1 MKKFFA
7 AILAI
12 AMLTLSAAALAE
24 DTSTTQISTA
34 TVQAKGGQRGGPQQG
49 GRGRG
54 PMGQAPSAPV
64 MIDFDA
70 MVTKGVISQE
80 TCDKI
85 KAYMAANKPADLPE
99 MNGQAP
105 TDQQPADLP
114 ETTDEA
120 AAAEKP
126 AELPEMNGQTPT
138 DQQPAEAPAAGGLLG
153 DLLKAGVITQAEYDA
168 LAAAQ

>member
-1 MKKFFA
+1 MKG
-7 AILAI
+7 
-12 AMLTLSAAALAE
+12 
-24 DTSTTQISTA
+24 
-34 TVQAKGGQRGGPQQG
+34 QAQNQAPN
-49 GRGRG
+49 
-54 PMGQAPSAPV
+54 GQAPNTQAPADNGQAPDGQAPAADVPV

-99 MNGQAP
+99 
-105 TDQQPADLP
+105 
-114 ETTDEA
+114 TTDEA

-126 AELPEMNGQTPT
+126 AELPEMNGQAPT